1 MFSVTY
7 FARYKRWGK
16 LGCGFVSVRG
26 VAFMQDRVVN
36 GVCCPTKKLGRLIG
50 GKPFVHKMLSSFRNV
65 LY

>member
-7 FARYKRWGK
+7 FARYKRWEK

-50 GKPFVHKMLSSFRNV
+50 GKPFVHS
-65 LY
+65 